1 MITILFND
9 VIMGLS
15 PAEPEK
21 LGAGTMTGA
30 DPSVPLHAGCT
41 PGRRNFF
48 FSLCIKKY
56 IREALGEPRINPS
69 YGVSANHVSHMIRVH
84 AYKADYPCAYS
95 SGHTFLFHPAY

>member
-9 VIMGLS
+9 VIMAFTQQNRKNWA
-15 PAEPEK
+15 P
-21 LGAGTMTGA
+21 GTMTGA

-69 YGVSANHVSHMIRVH
+69 YGVSANHVSQMIRVH
-84 AYKADYPCAYS
+84 AYRADYPCAYS

>member
-48 FSLCIKKY
+48 FFFVY
-56 IREALGEPRINPS
+56 
-69 YGVSANHVSHMIRVH
+69 
-84 AYKADYPCAYS
+84 
-95 SGHTFLFHPAY
+95 